1 MIAALSLGKD
11 YLGSSKN
18 EKKSLIFRRSIYIV
32 KNVKKGEKLNNKN
45 IKIIRPGNGL
55 HPKYFKKLIGKKF
68 KKTIS
73 EGTPLEKIYF
83 NNIKFSMTDKE
94 TT

>member
-1 MIAALSLGKD
+1 MK
-11 YLGSSKN
+11 KN
-18 EKKSLIFRRSIYIV
+18 LLFFRRSIYIV

-73 EGTPLEKIYF
+73 EGTPLRK
-83 NNIKFSMTDKE
+83 KFISIILNFL
-94 TT
+94 

>member
-1 MIAALSLGKD
+1 MK
-11 YLGSSKN
+11 KN
-18 EKKSLIFRRSIYIV
+18 LLFLEDLYIV

-73 EGTPLEKIYF
+73 EGTPLRKNLF
-83 NNIKFSMTDKE
+83 Q
-94 TT
+94 